1 MEKVFEKEPK
11 YRLVQAK
18 SYIFQKLIEDWAQ
31 ATSLPLA
38 LREKLNE
45 KCPLSIKAEM
55 FISKRKD
62 AIKARLEMKD
72 GFRIESVLM
81 RHKDG
86 RNTVCVSAQVGCP
99 FDCEF
104 CATGK
109 MGFKR
114 NLEPGEILEQVIF
127 FSRYLNKEKNRV
139 TGVVFMGMGEPLL
152 NYENVIR
159 AIRILNDKEG
169 LDIGSRHISISTAG
183 IIEGIERLSE
193 EKLQLNLAISL
204 HSANDKLRTEIMSI
218 NKKYPIKEVLR
229 AVDSYIKKTKRKVMF
244 EYLLIRG
251 LNDSDEC
258 AAEVAKLMKKPLYFL
273 NLISYNPTGAFK
285 PSTPERVKRFKTI
298 LEKFGVKFSQRYSFG
313 QDIKAACG
321 QFVFEQKS
329 HPAPEVE

>member
-1 MEKVFEKEPK
+1 MDINNLEKVFEKEPK

-38 LREKLNE
+38 LREQLNE
-45 KCPLSIKAEM
+45 KYPLSIKAEM

-72 GFRIESVLM
+72 GFWIESVLM
-81 RHKDG
+81 RHEDG

-114 NLEPGEILEQVIF
+114 NLDPGEILEQVIF
-127 FSRYLNKEKNRV
+127 FARYLNKEKSRV

-152 NYENVIR
+152 NYENVIK

-169 LDIGSRHISISTAG
+169 LDIGSRHISISTA
-183 IIEGIERLSE
+183 
-193 EKLQLNLAISL
+193 
-204 HSANDKLRTEIMSI
+204 
-218 NKKYPIKEVLR
+218 
-229 AVDSYIKKTKRKVMF
+229 
-244 EYLLIRG
+244 
-251 LNDSDEC
+251 
-258 AAEVAKLMKKPLYFL
+258 
-273 NLISYNPTGAFK
+273 
-285 PSTPERVKRFKTI
+285 
-298 LEKFGVKFSQRYSFG
+298 
-313 QDIKAACG
+313 
-321 QFVFEQKS
+321 
-329 HPAPEVE
+329 